1 MMMVIMMKLIV
12 MNVDVDDD
20 EWPGNAINRLA
31 HKSLNAIRKSFA
43 SRLTLIESVC
53 VSECICVCVRC

>member
-1 MMMVIMMKLIV
+1 MMMLIV

-31 HKSLNAIRKSFA
+31 HKSPNAIRKSFA
-43 SRLTLIESVC
+43 PRLTLYVC
-53 VSECICVCVRC
+53 VSECIWLCVCALVSAIA